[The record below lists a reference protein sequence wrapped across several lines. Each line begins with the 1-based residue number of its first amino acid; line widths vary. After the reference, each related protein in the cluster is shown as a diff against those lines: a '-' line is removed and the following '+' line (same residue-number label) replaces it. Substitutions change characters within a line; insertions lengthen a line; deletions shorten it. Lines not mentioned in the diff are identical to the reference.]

1 MLDRFRIA
9 KQPELDRLRTLA
21 AAGGMPAPL
30 GSGAGGGTPRPDFLR
45 ALLDRTGYRGAPVS
59 VIAEYKRASPSRGV
73 IETGVSPEDAAA
85 AYAAAGATA
94 ISVLT
99 EETYFGGDLAYL
111 GHMAGICPGVPLLR
125 KDFIM
130 DPLQVEATA
139 ATPAAALL
147 LIVRLTP
154 DARTL
159 RDLREQAEAY
169 GMHAVVEIFDEADLA
184 LARESGARIIQV
196 NNRDLETLAVDR
208 TACLRLGPLSE
219 PGEVWIAASGIAEY
233 RHLAEAADAGYDA
246 ALVGTALMDGGDLE
260 GSLMRL
266 LGREGT
272 PSFRP
277 SAARPE
283 GREAW
288 PLGES
293 ASHTA
298 IESRATGCAAC
309 SGHVRS
315 EYAPCASGSPSLP
328 ENENPVVPDC
338 GGTEGA
344 K

>member
-9 KQPELDRLRTLA
+9 KQPELDRLRKLA
-21 AAGGMPAPL
+21 AVGGLPAPL
-30 GSGAGGGTPRPDFLR
+30 LAGTVGTGSGGTPRPDFLR
-45 ALLDRTGYRGAPVS
+45 ALQDRTGYRGAPVS

-73 IETGVSPEDAAA
+73 IETGVSPEDAAT
-85 AYAAAGATA
+85 AYTSAGATA

-99 EETYFGGDLAYL
+99 EEQYFGGDLAYL
-111 GHMAGICPGVPLLR
+111 ERMAAVAPTVPLLR

-139 ATPAAALL
+139 ATPASALL

-219 PGEVWIAASGIAEY
+219 PDEVWIAASGIAEY

-277 SAARPE
+277 P
-283 GREAW
+283 
-288 PLGES
+288 
-293 ASHTA
+293 AS
-298 IESRATGCAAC
+298 SGCAAC

-328 ENENPVVPDC
+328 ENEKPVVPDC
-338 GGTEGA
+338 CENEGA
-344 K
+344 R